1 MQKYQS
7 TITATN
13 GSVIRNVPVTVL
25 KEDGSLAEIFMDR
38 EGQVQA
44 LNPLVT
50 DSRGVFYFYAKNG
63 RYSLRTAADGVQITD
78 ADTVLLFDPDETAS
92 DGPIA
97 DAVRRAED
105 AAERAETAL
114 GDSGLQNMVQD
125 AQDAAA
131 NAAQAVID
139 AHQAVASI
147 DAALIEVSEA
157 KEDAQAAAQTA
168 STAASDAQ
176 AVKDSLLNY
185 DGTLSATPEWSAV
198 PAHEDSDL
206 DAQTQAALNRIEK
219 LKEDQQQDDAEVLDA
234 GAQWSD
240 VPKLKGEYAN
250 AQAQALANRS
260 EVLQKR
266 TEGLLNVR
274 AFIETPIDGVTSN
287 QEGIEAAVAAAYAA
301 GAELEW
307 PAGVY
312 VSDANIPNFHDVQH
326 SGKGVI
332 KRGSSTYRVKPSRD
346 TVRVL
351 YVAPD
356 GSSVNDG
363 IDASRPITIGKAIA
377 ALDASGPIRG
387 RQQIV
392 GAPGVYSEI
401 VAIPRG
407 LALNNS
413 YLEFKFPSSPGVRG
427 DPENWP
433 VDGAI
438 LDGAAFRDTSTHG
451 FDVGAY
457 NNVSVEYLLFRG
469 WKRNGVADTSQ
480 VKNAVN
486 VNEFANLYLLNCC
499 GFYNGWCNVSINP
512 RGRCVI
518 TGGDYLGA
526 RYVINN
532 TGGRLSFT
540 ATASTYTR
548 VRGGL
553 EYGLYQKHDSSTV
566 MDYTEFSDN
575 GKHPAAVG
583 YGAAVFAY
591 KSNASVDTR
600 GCKFYRNN
608 IDFNLRGG
616 VLSTNTPDDNV
627 YGVGADASSKRFLVR
642 GNGSDDMQDWQARG
656 VREINRA
663 TGGSSFSNT
672 TPALI
677 HDPYAEIRS
686 GYFCDNLQRLD
697 IDVLFNVTNA
707 AATLEPSLVTPS
719 GRVPILTTT
728 SEVNEYARLLVSVRP
743 VFGEASLSY
752 TYSYYGS
759 SGIRHGHGSLAVDA
773 RSIPLSVVLWGLV
786 GSGGSGAVRDMR
798 VQIVG

>member
-1 MQKYQS
+1 MATSVVNPRVQFFANNGRPLIGGRIHTYVAGSSTRARTYKDAAKAQPNTNPIILDGRGEAQIYLVEGVEYKFVVEDGKGALIYTQEPVYGAVWPNAEQWPSDATLSYQFMMEAKAAADAVS
-7 TITATN
+7 LSHAPFDTYAQLAHYEPSLGDGVYEVSRDETRDGART
-13 GSVIRNVPVTVL
+13 RYK
-25 KEDGSLAEIFMDR
+25 KEDGVLAFILAFEQYYPD
-38 EGQVQA
+38 GA
-44 LNPLVT
+44 SH
-50 DSRGVFYFYAKNG
+50 SRAMQSK
-63 RYSLRTAADGVQITD
+63 
-78 ADTVLLFDPDETAS
+78 
-92 DGPIA
+92 
-97 DAVRRAED
+97 
-105 AAERAETAL
+105 L
-114 GDSGLQNMVQD
+114 GDTIS
-125 AQDAAA
+125 
-131 NAAQAVID
+131 
-139 AHQAVASI
+139 
-147 DAALIEVSEA
+147 
-157 KEDAQAAAQTA
+157 
-168 STAASDAQ
+168 
-176 AVKDSLLNY
+176 
-185 DGTLSATPEWSAV
+185 
-198 PAHEDSDL
+198 
-206 DAQTQAALNRIEK
+206 
-219 LKEDQQQDDAEVLDA
+219 
-234 GAQWSD
+234 
-240 VPKLKGEYAN
+240 
-250 AQAQALANRS
+250 
-260 EVLQKR
+260 
-266 TEGLLNVR
+266 VR
-274 AFIETPIDGVTSN
+274 DYITTRIDGVTSN
-287 QEGIEAAVAAAYAA
+287 QAGIEAAVAAAYAA

-377 ALDASGPIRG
+377 VLDASGPIRG

-407 LALNNS
+407 LALNNN
-413 YLEFKFPSSPGVRG
+413 YLEFKFPPSPGVRG

-438 LDGAAFRDTSTHG
+438 LDGAAFRDTSTNG

-499 GFYNGWCNVSINP
+499 GFGNGWCNVSINP

-540 ATASTYTR
+540 ANASTYTR

-583 YGAAVFAY
+583 YGAAIFAY

-616 VLSTNTPDDNV
+616 VLSTSIPDDNV
-627 YGVGADASSKRFLVR
+627 YGVGADASSKRFLVQ
-642 GNGSDDMQDWQARG
+642 GNGSDDMQDWRARG

-663 TGGSSFSNT
+663 TGGSSFANT
-672 TPALI
+672 TLALI

-697 IDVLFNVTNA
+697 IDVLCNVTNA
-707 AATLEPSLVTPS
+707 AATLEPSLVMPS
-719 GRVPILTTT
+719 GRVPILTIT
-728 SEVNEYARLLVSVRP
+728 SEVNEYARLFVSVQP
-743 VFGEASLSY
+743 VFGETSLSY

-759 SGIRHGHGSLAVDA
+759 AGTRHGHGSLALDP
-773 RSIPLSVVLWGLV
+773 RGIPLSVELWGSV
-786 GSGGSGAVRDMR
+786 GTGGNGAVRDMR
-798 VQIVG
+798 VKVFG